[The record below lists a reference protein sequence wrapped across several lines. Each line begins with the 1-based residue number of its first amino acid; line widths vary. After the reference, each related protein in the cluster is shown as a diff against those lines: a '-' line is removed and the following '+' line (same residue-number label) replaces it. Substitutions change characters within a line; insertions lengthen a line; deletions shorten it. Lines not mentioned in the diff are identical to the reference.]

1 MKALYR
7 RAATNAILA
16 KDCEKNAEAADS
28 TEYVNYIYTVY
39 AHDYIVYMYEYI
51 RFLSFPEAQEIC
63 SEAKADLL
71 QVIEAEPQNKE
82 ARAELKAVQVGRRR
96 VVTCI

>member
-16 KDCEKNAEAADS
+16 KDCDKNAEADVS
-28 TEYVNYIYTVY
+28 
-39 AHDYIVYMYEYI
+39 
-51 RFLSFPEAQEIC
+51 RLLPSFSEAQDIC

-71 QVIEAEPQNKE
+71 QVLEAEPQNKE
-82 ARAELKAVQVGRRR
+82 ARAELKAVQAGRRA
-96 VVTCI
+96 VLTCV